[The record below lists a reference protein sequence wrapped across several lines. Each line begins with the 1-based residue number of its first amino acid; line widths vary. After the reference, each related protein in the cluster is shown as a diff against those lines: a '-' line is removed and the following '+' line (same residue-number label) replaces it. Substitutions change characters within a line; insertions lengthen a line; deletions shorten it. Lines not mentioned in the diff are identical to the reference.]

1 MARTI
6 QQEEAMNI
14 TIGQPE
20 CPEPITIWTHVF
32 TDGRAYRI
40 HALKLEF
47 PELPVAIHT
56 VAVFL
61 LECPS
66 SRLIMLLSG
75 ELKGVATKLGLS
87 VKTVRGY
94 QFRNTNMPRTT
105 RLLCLHLI
113 GFKLKNDIW
122 CLTSE

>member
-1 MARTI
+1 
-6 QQEEAMNI
+6 MNI

-20 CPEPITIWTHVF
+20 CPEPIEIKRRVPLYNVPVLSSAFSDKRT
-32 TDGRAYRI
+32 AL
-40 HALKLEF
+40 HA
-47 PELPVAIHT
+47 VALY
-56 VAVFL
+56 L

-66 SRLIMLLSG
+66 STVTMLLSG
-75 ELKGVATKLGLS
+75 ELKDVAVKLGVS

-94 QFRNTNMPRTT
+94 QYRDTTMPRTT

-113 GFKLKNDIW
+113 GFKLENDIW